1 MTATE
6 ETEPLIPT
14 RVSANRGHK
23 QGTVSYDAISLEGV
37 GRDGSVCG
45 TSSETSFGS
54 KTNFRSSS
62 ASGKPVAARSLGN
75 VANESITYTWSDL
88 NVYVARNNEKLLER
102 LFINRRKLIERKHLL
117 KDVCGV
123 AYPGELLVIMGSS
136 GAGKTTL
143 LNALTFRSG
152 RGVTV
157 SGVMAAN
164 GRRVSPTILTSR
176 TAYVQ
181 QDDLFLG
188 TLTVKEHL
196 LFQAMVRMDRRIPIA
211 QRIHRVNEVI
221 NELAL
226 IKCRNTVI
234 GQPGRIKGLSG
245 GEMKRLSFASE
256 VLTDPPLMFCDEP
269 TSGLDSFMAHQV
281 VSVLKALAACGK
293 TIVATLHQPS
303 SELFALFDRIL
314 LMAEGRV
321 AFMGTATQACTFFE
335 TLGAACPSNYNPA
348 DYFVQMLAVVPGR
361 EMSCRHAINTV
372 CNAFQKSNHG
382 VKIALEAEAT
392 NGEFEDT
399 LRDSKDPKNRS
410 PYKATWCEQF
420 RAVLWRSWLSVI
432 KEPILIKIRLLQTI
446 MVALLIGIVYFNQQL
461 DQDGVMNING
471 ALFIFL
477 TNMTFQNV
485 FAVINIFCTE
495 LPIFLREHRNGMYR
509 TDVYFLCKTL
519 AEAPIFV
526 AVPLLFTIIAYPMI
540 GLHPGLEH
548 FFITASIVAL
558 VANVSTSFGYLI
570 SCISDN
576 LSMALSI
583 GPPVIIP
590 FLLFGGFFLNTASIP
605 HYFEWFSYLSW
616 FRYGNE
622 ALLIN
627 QWSGVE
633 TIQCTRSNATCPKS
647 GQMVLQIFNF
657 KEKLWGSKL
666 YFVQRDEIPNA
677 TRARDE
683 HVIRSGPTSQY
694 SDPLITENIFS
705 KFHFYLFVI

>member
-6 ETEPLIPT
+6 ETEPLISTKGSTTCGQKPHIT
-14 RVSANRGHK
+14 
-23 QGTVSYDAISLEGV
+23 SYDAISLEGV
-37 GRDGSVCG
+37 GRDEASRG
-45 TSSETSFGS
+45 TSSETSFGV
-54 KTNFRSSS
+54 KPILRSSNANANS
-62 ASGKPVAARSLGN
+62 VSARSVGN
-75 VANESITYTWSDL
+75 VTSESITYTWSDL
-88 NVYVARNNEKLLER
+88 NVYVSRKSDRLLDR
-102 LFINRRKLIERKHLL
+102 VFVNRRKLIERKHLL

-152 RGVTV
+152 TGVTV
-157 SGVMAAN
+157 SGLMAAN
-164 GRRVSPTILTSR
+164 GQRVSSTILTSR

-196 LFQAMVRMDRRIPIA
+196 LFQAMVRMDRRIPMA
-211 QRIHRVNEVI
+211 QRIRRVNEVI

-226 IKCRNTVI
+226 LKCRNTVI

-281 VSVLKALAACGK
+281 VSVLKALAARGK

-321 AFMGTATQACTFFE
+321 AFMGTASQACTFFE

-361 EMSCRHAINTV
+361 EVSCRHAVNTV
-372 CNAFQKSNHG
+372 CDAFQRSDQG
-382 VKIALEAEAT
+382 IKIALEAEAI
-392 NGEFEDT
+392 NGEFEDS
-399 LRDSKDPKNRS
+399 LRDTKHSENRS
-410 PYKATWCEQF
+410 PYKASWCEQF
-420 RAVLWRSWLSVI
+420 RAVFWRSWMSVI
-432 KEPILIKIRLLQTI
+432 KEPILIKIRLLQTV
-446 MVALLIGIVYFNQQL
+446 MVSLLIGVVYYDQRL

-485 FAVINIFCTE
+485 FAVINVFCAE

-519 AEAPIFV
+519 AEAPVFV

-540 GLHPGLEH
+540 GLHSGVDH
-548 FFITASIVAL
+548 FFVTAGIVAL

-570 SCISDN
+570 SCISDS

-605 HYFEWFSYLSW
+605 FYFEWFSYLSW

-627 QWSGVE
+627 QWSGVDVIE
-633 TIQCTRSNATCPKS
+633 CTRSNATCPKS
-647 GQMVLQIFNF
+647 GRMVLQIFNF
-657 KEKLWGSKL
+657 KEEHFWTDIVCLFSLIAAFRFLAFLALLSKTRRN
-666 YFVQRDEIPNA
+666 QR
-677 TRARDE
+677 T
-683 HVIRSGPTSQY
+683 
-694 SDPLITENIFS
+694 
-705 KFHFYLFVI
+705 

>member
-1 MTATE
+1 MIERKTVSADRTFGRQTESKMTTE
-6 ETEPLIPT
+6 ETEPLIPSK
-14 RVSANRGHK
+14 VSTPYGNNK
-23 QGTVSYDAISLEGV
+23 LQSVSYNAISLEG
-37 GRDGSVCG
+37 
-45 TSSETSFGS
+45 TSSTSFNLKPILHGS
-54 KTNFRSSS
+54 SRTVTPLTSATIPSRSE
-62 ASGKPVAARSLGN
+62 
-75 VANESITYTWSDL
+75 NESITYTWSDL
-88 NVYVARNNEKLLER
+88 NVYVARRNEKMWDA
-102 LFINRRKLIERKHLL
+102 LFKRKRPIEQRHLL

-164 GRRVSPTILTSR
+164 GKRVSSTILTSR

-181 QDDLFLG
+181 QDDLFVG

-196 LFQAMVRMDRRIPIA
+196 LFQAMVRMDRKIPME
-211 QRIHRVNEVI
+211 QRIDRVNQVI

-226 IKCRNTVI
+226 TKCRNTVI

-281 VSVLKALAACGK
+281 VSVLKALAARGK

-303 SELFALFDRIL
+303 SELFALFDKIL

-321 AFMGTATQACTFFE
+321 AFMGTASEACAFFE
-335 TLGAACPSNYNPA
+335 SLGAACPSNYNPA
-348 DYFVQMLAVVPGR
+348 DYFIQLLAVVPGQ
-361 EMSCRHAINTV
+361 EASCRHAINTV
-372 CNAFQKSNHG
+372 CDAFRKSDHG
-382 VKIALEAEAT
+382 IKIALEAEAV
-392 NGEFEDT
+392 NGEFEDS
-399 LRDSKDPKNRS
+399 LRNSKHPESRS
-410 PYKATWCEQF
+410 PYKASWCEQF

-432 KEPILIKIRLLQTI
+432 KEPILVKVRLLQTV
-446 MVALLIGIVYFNQQL
+446 MVSLLIGIVYFNQQL

-485 FAVINIFCTE
+485 FAVINVFCAE

-526 AVPLLFTIIAYPMI
+526 AVPLLFTMVAYPMI
-540 GLHPGLEH
+540 GLYPGVDH
-548 FFITASIVAL
+548 FFVAAGIVAL

-570 SCISDN
+570 SCVSNN
-576 LSMALSI
+576 LSMALSV

-590 FLLFGGFFLNTASIP
+590 FLLFGGFFLNTASVP
-605 HYFEWFSYLSW
+605 FYFEWFSYLSW

-627 QWSGVE
+627 QWSEVE
-633 TIQCTRSNATCPKS
+633 SIACTRSNATCPKT
-647 GQMVLQIFNF
+647 GRMVLQMYNF
-657 KEKLWGSKL
+657 KE
-666 YFVQRDEIPNA
+666 E
-677 TRARDE
+677 
-683 HVIRSGPTSQY
+683 
-694 SDPLITENIFS
+694 
-705 KFHFYLFVI
+705 HFYADIVCLFSLIVAFRFLAFLALLWRTRRNSK